1 MGDPRR
7 LRKKYE
13 TPMHPWRRENL
24 EEEKVLVKE
33 FALKNKHELWKMR
46 SALRAFKNQ
55 AKKLI
60 AARGSQA
67 ARERVQLIQRLERL
81 GLGRSDAPL
90 EDILDLTVR
99 GILER
104 RLQSIAFRKGFARSM
119 EQARQFI
126 VHRHVTIAGKRV
138 TAPSYLVQ
146 RAQEAV
152 IQFASRSSLAN
163 AGHPERARPEQ
174 ASPPPQAASEAPTP
188 EAA

>member
-81 GLGRSDAPL
+81 GLVRSDAPL

-119 EQARQFI
+119 EQA
-126 VHRHVTIAGKRV
+126 
-138 TAPSYLVQ
+138 
-146 RAQEAV
+146 
-152 IQFASRSSLAN
+152 
-163 AGHPERARPEQ
+163 
-174 ASPPPQAASEAPTP
+174 
-188 EAA
+188 